1 MKPAPVAQRVSTLE
15 LFFDLV
21 FVFTITQLTAVL
33 REEPTLLVALQ
44 VFLMLAIIFW
54 MYGGYV
60 WLTNAVSA
68 DRASRRLVLLA
79 GMAGFFVVALTVP
92 EAFDGGG
99 LAFGLAYA
107 VVIAVHIGLFSRA
120 SRVRSMLGVLRLGRF
135 NALIAVAVVVGGVV
149 GGVVQLAVWSVVV
162 LFAWLVVPRISPGS
176 FDIGAAHFVER
187 HGLVV
192 IVAIGESVVALG
204 LGLGDLPVGPALVA
218 IALLGLALSACLWW
232 AYFGGDDQRAEE
244 ALMGAP
250 PARRSMLAIQ
260 SYGYAHLALLL
271 GIISIAAA
279 VEEIA
284 HHPADV
290 LNIGLAVALGTGGAL
305 YLGGQAGFR
314 RVLTI
319 GTPVPRLLAAAVCLA
334 TVPLGSAL
342 AAAAQLGAL
351 LAIFLALF
359 ALESLRARAR
369 EPIQGDRSESR
380 LSRGAGP
387 AD

>member
-1 MKPAPVAQRVSTLE
+1 MKPAPLAQRVSTLE

-33 REEPTLLVALQ
+33 RVEPTPLVALQ
-44 VFLMLAIIFW
+44 VLLMLAIIFW

-79 GMAGFFVVALTVP
+79 GMAGFFIVALTVP
-92 EAFDGGG
+92 NAFDGGG

-120 SRVRSMLGVLRLGRF
+120 SRVRSILGVLRLGRF
-135 NALIAVAVVVGGVV
+135 NALIAVAVIVGGAV
-149 GGVVQLAVWSVVV
+149 GGAIQLAVWSGVV
-162 LFAWLVVPRISPGS
+162 LLAWLVVPRISPGS

-204 LGLGDLPVGPALVA
+204 LGLRDLPVGPGLIAV
-218 IALLGLALSACLWW
+218 ALLGLALSACLWW

-244 ALMGAP
+244 ALMAAP

-271 GIISIAAA
+271 GIIAIAAA

-290 LNIGLAVALGTGGAL
+290 LDIGLAVALGAGGAL

-319 GTPVPRLLAAAVCLA
+319 GTPIPRLLAAVVCLA

-359 ALESLRARAR
+359 ALESLRARSR
-369 EPIQGDRSESR
+369 ERIQEGRSEPR
-380 LSRGAGP
+380 LSRGAG
-387 AD
+387 

>member
-1 MKPAPVAQRVSTLE
+1 
-15 LFFDLV
+15 
-21 FVFTITQLTAVL
+21 
-33 REEPTLLVALQ
+33 
-44 VFLMLAIIFW
+44 

-79 GMAGFFVVALTVP
+79 GMAGFFIVALTVP
-92 EAFDGGG
+92 NAFDGGG

-120 SRVRSMLGVLRLGRF
+120 SRVRSILGVLRLGRF
-135 NALIAVAVVVGGVV
+135 NALIAVAVIVGGAVGGVI
-149 GGVVQLAVWSVVV
+149 QLAVWSGVV
-162 LFAWLVVPRISPGS
+162 LLAWLVVPRISPGS

-204 LGLGDLPVGPALVA
+204 LGLRDLPVGPGLIAV
-218 IALLGLALSACLWW
+218 ALLGLALSACLWW

-244 ALMGAP
+244 ALMAAP

-271 GIISIAAA
+271 GIIAIAAA

-290 LNIGLAVALGTGGAL
+290 LDIGLAVALGAGGAL

-319 GTPVPRLLAAAVCLA
+319 GTPIPRLLAAVVCLA

-359 ALESLRARAR
+359 ALESLRARSR
-369 EPIQGDRSESR
+369 ERIQEGRSEPR
-380 LSRGAGP
+380 LSRGAG
-387 AD
+387 

>member
-1 MKPAPVAQRVSTLE
+1 MKPAPLAQRVSTLE

-33 REEPTLLVALQ
+33 RVEPTPLVALQ
-44 VFLMLAIIFW
+44 VLLMLAIIFW

-79 GMAGFFVVALTVP
+79 GMAGFFIVALTVP
-92 EAFDGGG
+92 NAFDGGG

-120 SRVRSMLGVLRLGRF
+120 SRVRSILGVLRLGRF
-135 NALIAVAVVVGGVV
+135 NALIAVAVIVGGAVGGVI
-149 GGVVQLAVWSVVV
+149 QLAVWSVVV
-162 LFAWLVVPRISPGS
+162 LLAWLVVPRISPGS

-204 LGLGDLPVGPALVA
+204 LGLRDLPVGPGLIAV
-218 IALLGLALSACLWW
+218 ALLGLALSACLWW

-244 ALMGAP
+244 ALMAAP

-271 GIISIAAA
+271 GIIAIAAA

-290 LNIGLAVALGTGGAL
+290 LDIGLAVALGAGGAL

-319 GTPVPRLLAAAVCLA
+319 GTPIPRLLAAVVCLA

-359 ALESLRARAR
+359 ALESLRARSR
-369 EPIQGDRSESR
+369 ERIQEGRSEPR
-380 LSRGAGP
+380 LSRGAG
-387 AD
+387 

>member
-1 MKPAPVAQRVSTLE
+1 MKPAPLAQRVSTLE

-33 REEPTLLVALQ
+33 RVEPTPLVALQ
-44 VFLMLAIIFW
+44 VLLMLAIIFW

-79 GMAGFFVVALTVP
+79 GMAGFFIVALTVP
-92 EAFDGGG
+92 NAFDGGG

-120 SRVRSMLGVLRLGRF
+120 SRVRSILGVLRLGRF
-135 NALIAVAVVVGGVV
+135 NALIAVAVIVGGAVGGVI
-149 GGVVQLAVWSVVV
+149 QLAVWSGVV
-162 LFAWLVVPRISPGS
+162 LLAWLVVPRISPGS

-204 LGLGDLPVGPALVA
+204 LGLRDLPVGPGLIAV
-218 IALLGLALSACLWW
+218 ALLGLALSACLWW

-244 ALMGAP
+244 ALMAAP

-271 GIISIAAA
+271 GIIAIAAA

-290 LNIGLAVALGTGGAL
+290 LDIGLAVALGAGGAL

-319 GTPVPRLLAAAVCLA
+319 GTPIPRLLAAVVCLA

-359 ALESLRARAR
+359 ALESLRARSR
-369 EPIQGDRSESR
+369 ERIQEGRSEPR
-380 LSRGAGP
+380 LSRGAG
-387 AD
+387 